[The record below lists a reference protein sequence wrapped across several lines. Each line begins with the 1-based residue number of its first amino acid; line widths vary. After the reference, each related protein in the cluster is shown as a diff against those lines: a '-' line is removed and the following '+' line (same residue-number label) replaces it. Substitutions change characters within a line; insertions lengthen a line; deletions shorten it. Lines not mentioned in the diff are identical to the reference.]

1 MRARRLVPPPPRKT
15 RRRWRVPP
23 ALTHGPEA
31 LESAGILD
39 EFPDALGVL
48 FWQTIR
54 DVNLWAAAPEEERE
68 ELFSPKAARLRAQQL
83 RSTRHEPPLA
93 TPLATLAQLLDE
105 PARFSADK
113 VSFACEGVAVWAEER
128 GQLATALEFAQ
139 GAAVASPRDAAFSLD
154 VAKIARSRAEHA
166 RAETWFRRT
175 IGLARQSGDWVSY
188 AQAFLGLG
196 VLYIRR
202 GNFPQ
207 ARRFLIRSLRA
218 AKRHSLRDVQ
228 GSAYHDLFVVATETG
243 RAEEAEHYARLAVQ
257 TYEKRNPYL
266 PMLAHDVAYF
276 WMTQGRFA
284 RALPVLR
291 ALEPH
296 FRKPAMRLIV
306 LSGIARAAGALRD
319 RDAFEQAWE
328 AARPLADT
336 PETEDRA
343 ASSLM
348 ELARGAASIG
358 EWKRAEEAAGQAVER
373 ARARRESHVLMA
385 SEAVLQ
391 AARSGRAAEEA
402 VGGRDGSDPLA
413 EELVRTLEEAEVA
426 V

>member
-1 MRARRLVPPPPRKT
+1 MKGRRLVPPPPRKT

-31 LESAGILD
+31 LESAEVLD

-48 FWQTIR
+48 FWQSIR
-54 DVNLWAAAPEEERE
+54 DVNLWASAPDEERG
-68 ELFSPKAARLRAQQL
+68 ELFSSKAARLRLQQL

-93 TPLATLAQLLDE
+93 TPLATLAQMVEE
-105 PARFSADK
+105 PVTITAEK
-113 VSFACEGVAVWAEER
+113 VSQACEGISVWAEER

-139 GAAVASPRDAAFSLD
+139 GAAIASPRNAAHSLE
-154 VAKIARSRAEHA
+154 VAKLARARAEHA

-175 IGLARQSGDWVSY
+175 IGLARQSGDWLSY
-188 AQAFLGLG
+188 SQAFLGLG

-207 ARRFLIRSLRA
+207 ARRFLIRCLRA

-243 RAEEAEHYARLAVQ
+243 RAEEAEHYAALALQ
-257 TYEKRNPYL
+257 TYEKKNPYL
-266 PMLAHDVAYF
+266 PLLAHDVAYF
-276 WMTQGRFA
+276 WMTQGQFA
-284 RALPVLR
+284 RALPVLQ
-291 ALEPH
+291 ALESH
-296 FRKPAMRLIV
+296 FRKPSQRLVV
-306 LSGIARAAGALRD
+306 LSGIARAAGALGD
-319 RDAFEQAWE
+319 RDLFESSWE
-328 AARPLADT
+328 VARPLADA
-336 PETEDRA
+336 PETEERG

-358 EWKRAEEAAGQAVER
+358 DWERAEDVATQAIQR
-373 ARARRESHVLMA
+373 ARARQESHIMMA
-385 SEAVLQ
+385 SETVLE
-391 AARSGRAAEEA
+391 AARGGRAAEQA
-402 VGGRDGSDPLA
+402 VGGKDGSDPLA
-413 EELVRTLEEAEVA
+413 EEFVRTLEEAEAA